1 MIRWQIQMVW
11 VGRLLTSN
19 IHLSTLLRAIKEF
32 NSKMKVI
39 STSTCTRANLGT
51 YIFPIARVCF
61 FFSYLLNAFPF
72 LQILNS
78 AWDKALPVAGQNA
91 FPCYDREGL
100 MKLVETA
107 KPRNDPDHHLFTF
120 LAFQQPLPLVQSA
133 ICISELDY
141 FIKSMHGIV
150 FWLSILL
157 PYLFGLP
164 NILHLIQVS
173 SEEYELR
180 RFDFQK

>member
-1 MIRWQIQMVW
+1 MNSIRRWNSF
-11 VGRLLTSN
+11 RPPHALTE
-19 IHLSTLLRAIKEF
+19 TLGHMFR
-32 NSKMKVI
+32 
-39 STSTCTRANLGT
+39 
-51 YIFPIARVCF
+51 IARVCF
-61 FFSYLLNAFPF
+61 FFSYLLNTVPF

-78 AWDKALPVAGQNA
+78 AWDKALPVAGQNT

-100 MKLVETA
+100 MRLVETA
-107 KPRNDPDHHLFTF
+107 KPRNDPDHHRFSF
-120 LAFQQPLPLVQSA
+120 FAFQQPSPLVQSA

-157 PYLFGLP
+157 PYFFGLP